1 MNFESERCVGC
12 SEDTCPVLVRERLK
26 DQADGQRI
34 IAANWFRLRDYY
46 REKGKD
52 DLAKIYGSVANLDL
66 ARAKIL
72 DEEALQVEMDLC
84 PIQPR
89 GNQ

>member
-1 MNFESERCVGC
+1 MDFESERCVGC
-12 SEDTCPVLVRERLK
+12 SEDMCSARVRDRLK
-26 DQADGQRI
+26 HQADGQRI
-34 IAANWFRLRDYY
+34 IASNWFRLGDYY

-52 DLAKIYGSVANLDL
+52 DLAKIYGSIANLDL
-66 ARAKIL
+66 ARAEIL

-84 PIQPR
+84 PIPLR